1 MAVLT
6 RLSVK
11 TTGATL
17 RDKAL
22 LPHDSLKASVAP
34 QAIGWISTIS
44 AAGVAHVV
52 PYSFFHKLSW
62 DPWIPGFPATRRRI
76 WMRNI
81 VETGEFAFNL
91 PTVSQIDDADRSSV
105 PAAPEIDEFAV
116 LGMDSAKSHKVKP

>member
-1 MAVLT
+1 MNLRCAARSFIIYEFVIRMAVLT

-44 AAGVAHVV
+44 AAGVANVV
-52 PYSFFHKLSW
+52 PYSFFNKL
-62 DPWIPGFPATRRRI
+62 F
-76 WMRNI
+76 
-81 VETGEFAFNL
+81 
-91 PTVSQIDDADRSSV
+91 
-105 PAAPEIDEFAV
+105 
-116 LGMDSAKSHKVKP
+116 